1 MNFLDL
7 LQWPAMAVTITAS
20 WMVAS
25 SRAERR
31 KYGFWIFIV
40 SNVLWIAWAIP
51 SKAWA
56 LVVLQA
62 ALFAMNLRGSAK
74 NDTADNSQMPDHPS
88 P

>member
-1 MNFLDL
+1 MDLWNL

-20 WMVAS
+20 WLVAS

-31 KYGFWIFIV
+31 RYGFWVFIV
-40 SNVLWIAWAIP
+40 SNALWIAWAVP

-62 ALFAMNLRGSAK
+62 ALFAMNLRGAAK
-74 NDTADNSQMPDHPS
+74 TDAAQDA
-88 P
+88 